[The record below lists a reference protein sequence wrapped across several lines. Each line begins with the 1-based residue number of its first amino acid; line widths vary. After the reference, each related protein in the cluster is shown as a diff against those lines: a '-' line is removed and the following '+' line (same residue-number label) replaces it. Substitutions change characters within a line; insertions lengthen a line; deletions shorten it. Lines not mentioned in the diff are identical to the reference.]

1 MHVTNPKPLWLLD
14 VDGVLNVGR
23 RKNARPPHSWPADS
37 WVDFTGYDAPSASSW
52 PMRVARPV
60 VDFLN
65 SVIADDLADVAWL
78 TTWRDSANALGATL
92 GLPTLDV
99 VPTPDYDRRHVMSDW
114 WKLPP
119 VRDLLGGRP
128 LVWTDDDARFYLR
141 DADKVN
147 FNAWPNLVVSP
158 STSTGLVKRD
168 LTTIHDHL
176 TLVRDKLRA

>member
-23 RKNARPPHSWPADS
+23 RKNTRPPHSWPADS

-60 VDFLN
+60 VDFIN
-65 SVIADDLADVAWL
+65 SVITDDLADVAWL

-92 GLPTLDV
+92 GLPPLDV
-99 VPTPDYDRRHVMSDW
+99 VPTPDYDRRHVMNDW

-119 VRDLLGGRP
+119 EGVFLGVRPVFWSEVVAG
-128 LVWTDDDARFYLR
+128 FFMR